1 MIRETDDHQTPRIA
15 PCSPLVQQSM
25 LMNYEVQKSPYRA
38 ATHRH
43 LGSMEAVLERA
54 HMQYWAEERHRG
66 ACEGMRE
73 AVRAEKDIA
82 RVSL

>member
-1 MIRETDDHQTPRIA
+1 
-15 PCSPLVQQSM
+15 
-25 LMNYEVQKSPYRA
+25 
-38 ATHRH
+38 
-43 LGSMEAVLERA
+43 MEAVLERA